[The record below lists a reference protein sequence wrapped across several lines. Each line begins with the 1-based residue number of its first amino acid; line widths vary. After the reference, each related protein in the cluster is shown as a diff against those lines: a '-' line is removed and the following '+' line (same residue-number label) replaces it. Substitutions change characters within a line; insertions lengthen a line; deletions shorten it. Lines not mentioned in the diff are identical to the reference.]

1 MSVFTRAEALVPG
14 AYAISIAAPEGGILA
29 ARSGISLAG
38 VRPLEAIDRFVD
50 TILVAGGGEEAI
62 RQAATDDDLVRWVS
76 ERSRHT
82 RRIGSIRSEE
92 HTSELQS
99 LMRNSYAV
107 FCLKKKNKKNK

>member
-38 VRPLEAIDRFVD
+38 VLPLEAIDRFVD
-50 TILVAGGGEEAI
+50 TILVAGGGEDAI

-82 RRIGSIRSEE
+82 RRIGSICTGAFALDRKS
-92 HTSELQS
+92 TRL
-99 LMRNSYAV
+99 NSSH
-107 FCLKKKNKKNK
+107 